1 MWTCGCQGGEGEGG
15 SGMDGVLGVNRCLLV
30 PLDWIS
36 NGILLCSPRNSVWSL
51 RVEHDKG
58 RKKNTYMYV
67 EGAHH
72 AVQ

>member
-1 MWTCGCQGGEGEGG
+1 
-15 SGMDGVLGVNRCLLV
+15 MDGVLGVNRCLLV

-51 RVEHDKG
+51 RAEHDKG
-58 RKKNTYMYV
+58 RKKNAYMYV

>member
-1 MWTCGCQGGEGEGG
+1 MV
-15 SGMDGVLGVNRCLLV
+15 GVLGVNRCLLV

-36 NGILLCSPRNSVWSL
+36 NGILLCSPRKSVWSL
-51 RVEHDKG
+51 RGEHDKG
-58 RKKNTYMYV
+58 IKKNAYMYV